1 MSAGNRLYQ
10 PTSLF
15 PPGPQASAL
24 QAANDLNR
32 IIVDDN
38 LQNQNP
44 DPILFGRGGNPLSA
58 ANTLRGGDSVTGL
71 VGVMT
76 YTWAGNAASGN
87 AYRVRPVGDLS
98 DVTPGGGVPVF
109 VAENTRPTAPPAVGG
124 SITVVGMNVLNY
136 FNSFSGCTNGPTDC
150 RGAENATEFTR
161 QAAKTVAAI
170 VALNP
175 TVLGVIEVENDGYGP
190 ASAIADLVNRLN
202 SATAPG
208 TYAFIDVDEATGQ
221 VDALGNDEI
230 KVGIIYQPALVTP
243 VGQTAALNT
252 PDFITGGDSEP
263 RNRAALAQAFAVN
276 ASGARFVV
284 SVNHFKSKG
293 SPCDAPDAGD
303 GQGNC
308 NIVRTNAANTLAAWL
323 ASDPTGINDP
333 DVLIIGDLNSYAKED
348 PIRALETQGYENL
361 VERFGG
367 ANAYSYVSNGQWGYL
382 DYALASASLSLQ
394 VNGTAEWHINAD
406 EPSVLDY
413 NTNFKSMG
421 QISSLYAPDFYR
433 TSDHDPVIVGLDL
446 DGVPPTTTAT
456 VSGPNNP
463 LCPAD
468 CYAGS
473 ATVTLTATD
482 DWPGVVEIAYQ
493 INGGDFQPYTGPFT
507 FSSDGTYTVEFFAR
521 DGAGNI
527 ESIQTLVVKVSPFRL
542 YFRLYLP
549 SIYST
554 AP

>member
-1 MSAGNRLYQ
+1 M
-10 PTSLF
+10 
-15 PPGPQASAL
+15 
-24 QAANDLNR
+24 
-32 IIVDDN
+32 
-38 LQNQNP
+38 
-44 DPILFGRGGNPLSA
+44 
-58 ANTLRGGDSVTGL
+58 
-71 VGVMT
+71 
-76 YTWAGNAASGN
+76 
-87 AYRVRPVGDLS
+87 
-98 DVTPGGGVPVF
+98 
-109 VAENTRPTAPPAVGG
+109 
-124 SITVVGMNVLNY
+124 LNY
-136 FNSFSGCTNGPTDC
+136 FNSFSSCTNEPTNC
-150 RGAENATEFTR
+150 RGAENETEFTR

-208 TYAFIDVDEATGQ
+208 TYAFIDVDEVTGQ

-482 DWPGVVEIAYQ
+482 DWPGVVEIAYR
-493 INGGDFQPYTGPFT
+493 INGGDFQPYTRPFT

-521 DGAGNI
+521 DGAGNV

-542 YFRLYLP
+542 YLP